1 MQRKCMKMEVIM
13 NDTINIDLTLKEI
26 KTRRKSLFQHIKTRL
41 ESIDDLSF
49 IENDDDDLEHAFKK
63 EVQDDLEESRC
74 QDIMRQ
80 FDMWF
85 MIERE
90 YKLDGEYWI

>member
-1 MQRKCMKMEVIM
+1 M
-13 NDTINIDLTLKEI
+13 NDMTDSDLTLKEI
-26 KTRRKSLFQHIKTRL
+26 KSRRKTLSHHIKTRL

-49 IENDDDDLEHAFKK
+49 IENDDLEHAFKK

-80 FDMWF
+80 FGMWF

>member
-1 MQRKCMKMEVIM
+1 MTDK
-13 NDTINIDLTLKEI
+13 INIDLTLKEI

-41 ESIDDLSF
+41 ESIDDLLF
-49 IENDDDDLEHAFKK
+49 VENDDLEHAFKK

-90 YKLDGEYWI
+90 YKLDCEYWI

>member
-1 MQRKCMKMEVIM
+1 MTDK
-13 NDTINIDLTLKEI
+13 INIDLTLKEI

-63 EVQDDLEESRC
+63 EVQDDLEEFNGW
-74 QDIMRQ
+74 Q
-80 FDMWF
+80 FDLNKVAHNIF
-85 MIERE
+85 NRDLFECE
-90 YKLDGEYWI
+90 YIGATEFAKNKLKK

>member
-1 MQRKCMKMEVIM
+1 MTDK
-13 NDTINIDLTLKEI
+13 INIDLTLKEI
-26 KTRRKSLFQHIKTRL
+26 KTRRKSLFQHVKNRI
-41 ESIDDLSF
+41 ESIDDLLF
-49 IENDDDDLEHAFKK
+49 VENDDLEHAFKK

-90 YKLDGEYWI
+90 YKLDCEYWI

>member
-1 MQRKCMKMEVIM
+1 MTDK
-13 NDTINIDLTLKEI
+13 INIDLTLKEI
-26 KTRRKSLFQHIKTRL
+26 KTRRKSLFQHVKNRI
-41 ESIDDLSF
+41 ESIDDLLF
-49 IENDDDDLEHAFKK
+49 VENDDLEHAFKK